1 MRPGG
6 ARGAA
11 ARRGLTAASSPSVAL
26 QVADELVKVQVALN
40 NIAGK
45 RERIKILFKK
55 SEGVLGKGRDR
66 GGREGGSSKPFR
78 CSDKSTF
85 PTPLSFGPLVYLAQK

>member
-1 MRPGG
+1 MVRAG
-6 ARGAA
+6 AGWSAA
-11 ARRGLTAASSPSVAL
+11 ARRGLTAPSPPSVPL

-55 SEGVLGKGRDR
+55 SERLLRNGKDR
-66 GGREGGSSKPFR
+66 RGREGGAPKRFAA
-78 CSDKSTF
+78 
-85 PTPLSFGPLVYLAQK
+85 LN